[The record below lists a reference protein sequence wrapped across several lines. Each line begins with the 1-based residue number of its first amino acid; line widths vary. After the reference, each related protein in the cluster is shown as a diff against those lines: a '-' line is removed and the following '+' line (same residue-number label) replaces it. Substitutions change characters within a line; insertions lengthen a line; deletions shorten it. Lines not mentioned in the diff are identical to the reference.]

1 MTLFAYRTKREVAID
16 LLREAIIRGEL
27 APGTRLVLEE
37 LSQRYNVSMTPI
49 REAFSLLESE
59 GLIAQSPHKGAVVSG
74 MDREDLLE
82 LYAIRTAVEELATL
96 HGVPRLT
103 EAELSAMSGFLD
115 ALERFEGP
123 QDGFLDIDKQFHRV
137 VYRAAGSRRWLET
150 IETLW
155 QRSRRYMLASTLV
168 SGAMAS
174 LHADHRAILQACRE
188 HDAARAAAAVRDHLR
203 RSEERLL
210 SELKGS
216 SNE

>member
-1 MTLFAYRTKREVAID
+1 MTAFAYRTKREVATNQ
-16 LLREAIIRGEL
+16 LREAIICGEL

-59 GLIAQSPHKGAVVSG
+59 GLIAQSPHKGAVVAG

-82 LYAIRTAVEELATL
+82 LYAIRAAVEELATL
-96 HGVPRLT
+96 QGVPRL
-103 EAELSAMSGFLD
+103 AEEDLRAMSSLLD
-115 ALERFEGP
+115 ALERFDGP

-137 VYRAAGSRRWLET
+137 VYRAAGSPRWLET

-155 QRSRRYMLASTLV
+155 QRSRRYMLASTSV
-168 SGAMAS
+168 RGAVAS

-188 HDAARAAAAVRDHLR
+188 HDAARAAAVVRDHLK

-210 SELKGS
+210 SELRGAQQ
-216 SNE
+216 

>member
-1 MTLFAYRTKREVAID
+1 MTSFAYRTKREVATD
-16 LLREAIIRGEL
+16 LLREAIICGEL

-59 GLIAQSPHKGAVVSG
+59 GLIAQSPHKGAVVTG

-82 LYAIRTAVEELATL
+82 LYAIRSAVEQLATL

-103 EAELSAMSGFLD
+103 EDELTAMGGLLD
-115 ALERFEGP
+115 ALELFEGS

-155 QRSRRYMLASTLV
+155 QRSRRYMLASTSV
-168 SGAMAS
+168 SGAVAS
-174 LHADHRAILQACRE
+174 LHADHRAILQACHER
-188 HDAARAAAAVRDHLR
+188 DAARATVTIRDHLKH
-203 RSEERLL
+203 SEERLL
-210 SELKGS
+210 GEWL
-216 SNE
+216 

>member
-59 GLIAQSPHKGAVVSG
+59 GLIAQSPHKGAVVTG

-82 LYAIRTAVEELATL
+82 LYAIRSAVEQLATL

-103 EAELSAMSGFLD
+103 KDDLMAMGGLLD
-115 ALERFEGP
+115 ALELFEGSR
-123 QDGFLDIDKQFHRV
+123 DGFLDIDKQFHRV
-137 VYRAAGSRRWLET
+137 VYRAAGSQRWLET

-168 SGAMAS
+168 SGAVAS
-174 LHADHRAILQACRE
+174 LHADHRAILQACHER
-188 HDAARAAAAVRDHLR
+188 DAARAAVTIRDHLKH
-203 RSEERLL
+203 SEERLL
-210 SELKGS
+210 GEWV
-216 SNE
+216 

>member
-1 MTLFAYRTKREVAID
+1 MSLFAYRTKRVVAID

-59 GLIAQSPHKGAVVSG
+59 GLIAQSPHKGAVVTG

-82 LYAIRTAVEELATL
+82 LYAIRSAVEQLATL

-103 EAELSAMSGFLD
+103 KDDLMAMGGVLD
-115 ALERFEGP
+115 ALELFEGSR
-123 QDGFLDIDKQFHRV
+123 DGFLDIDKQFHRV
-137 VYRAAGSRRWLET
+137 VYRAAGSQRWLET

-168 SGAMAS
+168 SGAVAS
-174 LHADHRAILQACRE
+174 LHADHRAILQACHER
-188 HDAARAAAAVRDHLR
+188 DAARAAVTIRDHLKH
-203 RSEERLL
+203 SEERLL
-210 SELKGS
+210 GEWV
-216 SNE
+216 

>member
-59 GLIAQSPHKGAVVSG
+59 GLIAQSPHKGAVVTG

-82 LYAIRTAVEELATL
+82 LYAIRSAVEQLATL

-103 EAELSAMSGFLD
+103 KDDLMAMGGLLD
-115 ALERFEGP
+115 ALELFEGSR
-123 QDGFLDIDKQFHRV
+123 DGFLDIDKQFHRV
-137 VYRAAGSRRWLET
+137 VYCAAGSQRWLET

-168 SGAMAS
+168 SGAVAS
-174 LHADHRAILQACRE
+174 LHADHRAILQACHER
-188 HDAARAAAAVRDHLR
+188 DAARAAVTIRDHLKH
-203 RSEERLL
+203 SEERLL
-210 SELKGS
+210 GEWV
-216 SNE
+216 

>member
-1 MTLFAYRTKREVAID
+1 MTSFAYRTKREVATD
-16 LLREAIIRGEL
+16 LLREAIISGEL

-37 LSQRYNVSMTPI
+37 LSQRYHVSMTPI

-103 EAELSAMSGFLD
+103 EDELRAMSGFLD
-115 ALERFEGP
+115 ALERYEGL

-150 IETLW
+150 IESLW
-155 QRSRRYMLASTLV
+155 QRSRRYMLASTSV
-168 SGAMAS
+168 SGAVAS
-174 LHADHRAILQACRE
+174 LHADHRMILYACRK
-188 HDAARAAAAVRDHLR
+188 HDAARAAAATRNHLK
-203 RSEERLL
+203 RSEQRLL
-210 SELKGS
+210 SQWKEA
-216 SNE
+216 EQ

>member
-1 MTLFAYRTKREVAID
+1 MTSFAYRTKREVATN
-16 LLREAIIRGEL
+16 LLREAIICGEL

-103 EAELSAMSGFLD
+103 EDELSAMSGFLD

-188 HDAARAAAAVRDHLR
+188 HDAARAAAAVCDHLR

-216 SNE
+216 SIE

>member
-16 LLREAIIRGEL
+16 LLREAIICGEL

-59 GLIAQSPHKGAVVSG
+59 GLITQSPHKGAVVTG

-82 LYAIRTAVEELATL
+82 LYAIRSAVEQLATL

-103 EAELSAMSGFLD
+103 EDELMAMGGLLD
-115 ALERFEGP
+115 ALELFEGS

-137 VYRAAGSRRWLET
+137 VYRAAGSQRWLET

-168 SGAMAS
+168 SGAVAS
-174 LHADHRAILQACRE
+174 LHADHRAILQACHER
-188 HDAARAAAAVRDHLR
+188 DAARAAVMIRDHLKH
-203 RSEERLL
+203 SEERLL
-210 SELKGS
+210 GEWV
-216 SNE
+216 